1 MSDDEIGYADAVAE
15 LGEILAALDDEQLD
29 VDVLGD
35 KVARAAELI
44 TVCRTRIA
52 TARLRVD
59 EIVADLAP
67 PEPD

>member
-1 MSDDEIGYADAVAE
+1 MADEEIGYADAVVE

-29 VDVLGD
+29 VDVLAD

-44 TVCRTRIA
+44 AVCRARIA
-52 TARLRVD
+52 AARLRVD

-67 PEPD
+67 LDPD